1 MSLQA
6 VQFKIDTD
14 LSKLA
19 ACDCS
24 PRIRK
29 KALMVKGHES
39 TMRILS
45 GNDSLTAYQFHTH
58 TAEKK
63 CGFHGTTYALLRL
76 RINTAYAPGDTD
88 T

>member
-1 MSLQA
+1 
-6 VQFKIDTD
+6 
-14 LSKLA
+14 
-19 ACDCS
+19 
-24 PRIRK
+24 
-29 KALMVKGHES
+29 MVKGHES
-39 TMRILS
+39 AMRILS